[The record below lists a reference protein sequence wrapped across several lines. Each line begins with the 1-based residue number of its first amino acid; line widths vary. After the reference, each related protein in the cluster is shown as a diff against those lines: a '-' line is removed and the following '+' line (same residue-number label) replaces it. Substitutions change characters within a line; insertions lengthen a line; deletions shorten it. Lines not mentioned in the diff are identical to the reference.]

1 MVKNGASILDFI
13 HFVQRIHFCSKKG
26 YFNKQNCS
34 PWVFFIFEKMS
45 RGKSKPFL
53 FVHVWIFPT
62 AARFTGHFSGGIL
75 NLSRATMD
83 TRAYCF
89 PHSTVRNIFVFLN
102 TTFLNQKQWFWR
114 LGSSRRILVLIWS
127 IPISKM
133 THFNWEMLY
142 LKKRK
147 YF

>member
-26 YFNKQNCS
+26 YFNKQNRS
-34 PWVFFIFEKMS
+34 PWVFFIFEKIS

-75 NLSRATMD
+75 NLSRGKSNPFLFV
-83 TRAYCF
+83 RVWIF
-89 PHSTVRNIFVFLN
+89 PMAARFAVHFSGGILN
-102 TTFLNQKQWFWR
+102 FWPYLVELHEKNCR
-114 LGSSRRILVLIWS
+114 TIPKILPFEKLEVNVCL
-127 IPISKM
+127 
-133 THFNWEMLY
+133 
-142 LKKRK
+142 
-147 YF
+147 

>member
-1 MVKNGASILDFI
+1 MHFPNNVWQIYEVFGHQSWYVKYTTPYNFMYCNVIPVEWSTEEMPISVAINVRRFNQIL
-13 HFVQRIHFCSKKG
+13 RC
-26 YFNKQNCS
+26 
-34 PWVFFIFEKMS
+34 
-45 RGKSKPFL
+45 L
-53 FVHVWIFPT
+53 
-62 AARFTGHFSGGIL
+62 
-75 NLSRATMD
+75 
-83 TRAYCF
+83 TRNQKTRYCF
-89 PHSTVRNIFVFLN
+89 THSTVRNIFVFWNLA
-102 TTFLNQKQWFWR
+102 FLNQKQWFWR